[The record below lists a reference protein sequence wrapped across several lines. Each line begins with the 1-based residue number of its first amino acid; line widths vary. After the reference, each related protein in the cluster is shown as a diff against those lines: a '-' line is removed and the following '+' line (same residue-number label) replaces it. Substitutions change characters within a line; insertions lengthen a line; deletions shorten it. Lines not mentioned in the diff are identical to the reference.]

1 MKERRETKAK
11 SLVSLTFIFSI
22 DSINIL
28 HTNYQAY
35 CHCFCSREQVF
46 AGAGNRANPKSGSYC
61 NCCLGFTRTNLYD
74 LSAFIYELSADITII
89 VELVELIKQCHLHNL
104 NIISRKNECHEHC

>member
-1 MKERRETKAK
+1 MKERREKKAK

-46 AGAGNRANPKSGSYC
+46 AGAGDRANPKSGSYC
-61 NCCLGFTRTNLYD
+61 NWCLGFVTRNNLYELSE
-74 LSAFIYELSADITII
+74 LSAGIYELSAGIYELRADITII
-89 VELVELIKQCHLHNL
+89 IELIQQ
-104 NIISRKNECHEHC
+104 